1 MPMFDDP
8 FETSHSVHDNQKQ
21 HFISSFGLSDNQHL
35 PPLEK
40 QPAAQQKSNMYV
52 HLAELKENPP
62 VQKRVLVQ
70 HVTIE
75 KLGELLSSN
84 ENGLYFLFDELISL
98 FKTIEKPDAT
108 TTSHF

>member
-21 HFISSFGLSDNQHL
+21 HFISGFGLSDNQHL

-40 QPAAQQKSNMYV
+40 QPAAQQKSNVDV

-62 VQKRVLVQ
+62 IQKRVLVQ

>member
-1 MPMFDDP
+1 MFDDP
-8 FETSHSVHDNQKQ
+8 FETSHSVHDNQ
-21 HFISSFGLSDNQHL
+21 HLS
-35 PPLEK
+35 PLEK
-40 QPAAQQKSNMYV
+40 QPAAQQKSNVDV

-70 HVTIE
+70 DVTIE

-98 FKTIEKPDAT
+98 FKIIEKPDAT